1 MSLQYVACYRYM
13 MFSVHGPSACCKMY
27 AHGSWAVSLTTMYNP
42 AACNGREGQKEKE
55 YIGDGTE
62 ARSGGNTN
70 IV

>member
-1 MSLQYVACYRYM
+1 
-13 MFSVHGPSACCKMY
+13 
-27 AHGSWAVSLTTMYNP
+27 MYNP
-42 AACNGREGQKEKE
+42 AACNGRECQKEKE